1 VAFDDRCTDAL
12 VFTINA
18 WLDALRLTMSTG
30 LYRQNV
36 FSIDICLDIHNKC
49 LVRCLEVDDEC
60 FDKRLFCLER
70 EVSFAP

>member
-1 VAFDDRCTDAL
+1 
-12 VFTINA
+12 
-18 WLDALRLTMSTG
+18 MSTG